1 MHFVPE
7 SFKDQACIFRLKFKF
22 RDFPLQQ
29 KLTRLHTRML
39 PEAAHDGRTQAMR
52 CAMNWQVEE
61 AGDRGVRFWPRGRMP
76 QARVAAGPSRAAE
89 PRVACALHAERPRA
103 RMSYARAD
111 FGFLCLGADLLC
123 IAGPW
128 QSPAFQAPACARAE
142 ALHAHLA
149 GLLGWQ
155 KEVCVPRLRGLAAE
169 GGGGREVRG

>member
-1 MHFVPE
+1 MYFPFE
-7 SFKDQACIFRLKFKF
+7 IQISR
-22 RDFPLQQ
+22 FPLQR
-29 KLTRLHTRML
+29 KLALLHTRML
-39 PEAAHDGRTQAMR
+39 PAAAHDGRTQAKR
-52 CAMNWQVEE
+52 CAMNGQVEE
-61 AGDRGVRFWPRGRMP
+61 AGDRGVRFCPRGRMP

-103 RMSYARAD
+103 RMSYVRAD

-169 GGGGREVRG
+169 GGESRAVRR